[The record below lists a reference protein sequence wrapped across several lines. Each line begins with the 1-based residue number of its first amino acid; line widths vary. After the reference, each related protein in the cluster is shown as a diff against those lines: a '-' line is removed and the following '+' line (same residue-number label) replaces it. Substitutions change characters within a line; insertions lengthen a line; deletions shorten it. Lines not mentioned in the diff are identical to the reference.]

1 MPVLASGVGVVRWFK
16 APYLAP
22 GGHFVPGIHTLFF
35 TVRKRRR
42 WCYRCSPRVVLLL
55 LALSDATAARIGWC
69 YCCSPWVTHPHPGL
83 AQHSSQAQD
92 LFLACREWSTIHS
105 LAGRWWGHEGP
116 PR

>member
-69 YCCSPWVTHPHPGL
+69 YCCPHRALLLLPASGGATAVHPGL
-83 AQHSSQAQD
+83 HTPTPA
-92 LFLACREWSTIHS
+92 
-105 LAGRWWGHEGP
+105 
-116 PR
+116 